1 MYASLS
7 IVLFV
12 SKTWQHIF
20 FNQLA
25 QQIASKLNSEEIV
38 LHRDKYTSP
47 REYPSFLHFLPFKP
61 ENNDNAEFKNL
72 WYSPLSVRFKRFLCF
87 SS

>member
-1 MYASLS
+1 MYALLS
-7 IVLFV
+7 IVRFV

-38 LHRDKYTSP
+38 LHRDKNTSP
-47 REYPSFLHFLPFKP
+47 REYPSFLHFLPF
-61 ENNDNAEFKNL
+61 
-72 WYSPLSVRFKRFLCF
+72 
-87 SS
+87 

>member
-1 MYASLS
+1 MYALLS

-38 LHRDKYTSP
+38 LHRDKNISP
-47 REYPSFLHFLPFKP
+47 REYPSFLHFLPF
-61 ENNDNAEFKNL
+61 
-72 WYSPLSVRFKRFLCF
+72 
-87 SS
+87 